1 MRAFPTRPM
10 VLLEARHVS
19 VCLHTYC
26 HSTDAMAAAAA
37 AILARHGWKQAAF
50 MGHSYGT
57 FVLSRIAQLHR
68 PLVQSMVRAP
78 VQGPSFSDC
87 SSPGHFSFLP
97 SMMLG
102 SCADG

>member
-1 MRAFPTRPM
+1 MPSAAQTPYLHFVAELMRAFPTRPM
-10 VLLEARHVS
+10 ILLEARHVS

-26 HSTDAMAAAAA
+26 HSTDAMASAAA

-68 PLVQSMVRAP
+68 PLVQSMVRA
-78 VQGPSFSDC
+78 
-87 SSPGHFSFLP
+87 
-97 SMMLG
+97 
-102 SCADG
+102 